1 MADLPTSELQ
11 EARKALFKKGKRQ
24 GYLTFQEISAAI
36 PEDMM
41 SPAERWLLFYSLRAM
56 GIQLLDVDVDVS
68 FKAPLRPM
76 RARMRARATK
86 AGNATR
92 IATTATRR
100 SEPPKRRSLPA
111 RHEKSS
117 ARSQSLD

>member
-68 FKAPLRPM
+68 FKAPLRP
-76 RARMRARATK
+76 K
-86 AGNATR
+86 STR
-92 IATTATRR
+92 G
-100 SEPPKRRSLPA
+100 KRRGDEWDEADESEDAGAGDEGGERYEDRDDSHPPI
-111 RHEKSS
+111 
-117 ARSQSLD
+117 

>member
-36 PEDMM
+36 PEVMM

-56 GIQLLDVDVDVS
+56 GIQLLDVDIGVNFQSPV
-68 FKAPLRPM
+68 RP
-76 RARMRARATK
+76 K
-86 AGNATR
+86 STR
-92 IATTATRR
+92 G
-100 SEPPKRRSLPA
+100 KRRGDEWDEADESRAEGETEGAEGDELYGDLDD
-111 RHEKSS
+111 RHP
-117 ARSQSLD
+117 LI